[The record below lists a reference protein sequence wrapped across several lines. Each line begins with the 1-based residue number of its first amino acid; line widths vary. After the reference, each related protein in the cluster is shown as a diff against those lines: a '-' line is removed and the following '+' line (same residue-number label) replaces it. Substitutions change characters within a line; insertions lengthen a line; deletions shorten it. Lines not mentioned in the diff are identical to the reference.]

1 MACRNVGDVGAVKD
15 FLIDFAYRNH
25 TTKNLILL
33 DCLSFCKWKSDFY
46 LLGVWNKSNF
56 QDFESVT
63 VCKGTALALCSIDV
77 RKRGRYQTLDAGEV
91 ESNETK
97 CNFPRARDVMPMKV
111 WAEMDVVTE
120 MLGDV

>member
-1 MACRNVGDVGAVKD
+1 MTKIVLNAEIILQRIQFYKIVCVFVSES
-15 FLIDFAYRNH
+15 LI
-25 TTKNLILL
+25 
-33 DCLSFCKWKSDFY
+33 FY
-46 LLGVWNKSNF
+46 LFGVWNKSVF
-56 QDFESVT
+56 QDFGSAT